1 MSYNNKDLS
10 FFTEKF
16 YDDFYNVKWNDE
28 KTIITITY
36 SFPSDSLRNDDTSL
50 STNLIREFTTSEKVI
65 LEEAISLWD
74 NELDTVEFKYIDDDK
89 LADLTFGLTYIDG
102 YGVSSN
108 YGYWEAS
115 WNDNQII
122 THAIIRFEPE
132 DLDFISLKQIA
143 LHEIGNI
150 LGLGDITPSP
160 EFQSVMEDPQQPG
173 DYSDNFILS
182 NFDKSMIKTYYNESE
197 IHGDNMVNEITSEDL
212 KMGLPDLYARATS
225 GGIFKYYIASEG
237 DVVSNKSV
245 IDFTDWQLENI
256 RSINKRANDEF
267 GLTLIETSERDEA
280 TFIIHMLND
289 VNQAAVN
296 SNESSSRFLVE
307 NSNKGFYKLSMSWFG
322 SIPEDSEEVSQF
334 IKDDWTKVYIH
345 ELGHA
350 LGLEHP
356 WEKND
361 GDWATDG
368 PDEVSPTDSVMEYVS
383 TDTEGN
389 FYLWFSE
396 IDVKALE
403 ELWGKAGEVPPV
415 LSLSPYSKLE
425 DRDSENPIDQ
435 IFLAATDD
443 EHISINYSFAEIKD
457 KESETDINNNSVY
470 QAYEISQG
478 VYIVQH
484 PDMGKDTFIGFHEI
498 RFTDQT
504 ISLNIPGTRSEYP
517 NSSGEVT
524 SGLTEGAYL
533 KYTLSSTTDSTKNSL
548 KAFSTETQ
556 SGTQNF
562 NAGDNV
568 IVADG
573 QAKTLRGLDG
583 DDTYFISNLL
593 PEKSSTTIIDTSG
606 INTIQ
611 IPSNTQVTKS
621 QWAKDTVRLTFEDS
635 RVITV
640 NNADTFSYN
649 LGGNV
654 TNGEVGTDLS
664 FSDFA
669 RTFGIDDL
677 SDSGLGIYT
686 DLYII

>member
-50 STNLIREFTTSEKVI
+50 STNLIRGFTASEKVI

-74 NELDTVEFKYIDDDK
+74 NELDTIEFKYVDDDK
-89 LADLTFGLTYIDG
+89 LADLTFGLTYVDG
-102 YGVSSN
+102 YGISSN
-108 YGYWEAS
+108 YAYWES
-115 WNDNQII
+115 FWNDSGII

-150 LGLGDITPSP
+150 LGLGDITPSS

-173 DYSDNFILS
+173 DYSDNFVLS
-182 NFDKSMIKTYYNESE
+182 NFDKSMIKTYYDELE
-197 IHGDNMVNEITSEDL
+197 INGDNMVNEITAEDL
-212 KMGLPDLYARATS
+212 KMGPPDLYARATS
-225 GGIFKYYIASEG
+225 GGIFKYYLASEG

-267 GLTLIETSERDEA
+267 GLTLTETSDRDEA

-289 VNQAAVN
+289 LNQAAVN

-533 KYTLSSTTDSTKNSL
+533 KYTLSSTTDSTKNNL

-606 INTIQ
+606 VNTIQ

-677 SDSGLGIYT
+677 SDSGLGTYT

>member
-50 STNLIREFTTSEKVI
+50 STNLIRGFTASEKVI

-74 NELDTVEFKYIDDDK
+74 NELDTIEFKYVDDDK
-89 LADLTFGLTYIDG
+89 LADLTFGLTYVDG
-102 YGVSSN
+102 YGISSN
-108 YGYWEAS
+108 YAYWES
-115 WNDNQII
+115 FWNDSGII

-182 NFDKSMIKTYYNESE
+182 NFDKSMIKTYYDELE
-197 IHGDNMVNEITSEDL
+197 INGDNMVNEITAEDL
-212 KMGLPDLYARATS
+212 KMGPPDLYARATS
-225 GGIFKYYIASEG
+225 GGIFKYYLASEG

-267 GLTLIETSERDEA
+267 GLTLIETSDRDEA

-478 VYIVQH
+478 IYIVQH

-517 NSSGEVT
+517 NSSGEIT